1 MLESL
6 YQKFF
11 KENSMKS
18 IVVLFHSGYG
28 HTAKQAQAV
37 FEGAGSVAGVT
48 AKLISVTDVET
59 HWDDLN
65 AADAIIFG
73 APTYMGSVS
82 AEFKKF
88 MEASSKLWY
97 TQAWKNKL
105 AAGFTNSA
113 SLNGDKFNSM
123 MQLIT
128 FAGQHGMLW
137 VPLDLLPANSS
148 KSERNDLNRM
158 GGFLGAYAQSDSD
171 LGADVVPPKGDLDT
185 AKHLGKRVA
194 ELALKFN

>member
-1 MLESL
+1 
-6 YQKFF
+6 
-11 KENSMKS
+11 MKS
-18 IVVLFHSGYG
+18 VIVLFHSGYG

-37 FEGAGSVAGVT
+37 FEGAKSVSGIN
-48 AKLISVTDVET
+48 AKLINVTDVEQ

-65 AADAIIFG
+65 SADAIIFG

-88 MEASSKLWY
+88 MEASSKLWF
-97 TQAWKNKL
+97 TQTWKNKI

-113 SLNGDKFNSM
+113 SMNGDKFNSM

-128 FAGQHGMLW
+128 FAGQHCMIW

-148 KSERNDLNRM
+148 KAVRDDLNRM

-171 LGADVVPPKGDLDT
+171 LGADLTPPKGDLDT
-185 AKHLGKRVA
+185 AHHLGHHVA
-194 ELALKFN
+194 KVALKFN